1 MRVFKQTNKQI
12 DMKNKLLAVLAT
24 LGMVASASA
33 VKINNNLSINGFI
46 DGSWSSVDTDG
57 AANTHDEQAMGL
69 DEVELN
75 FIISAGNV
83 SGEIHLDNQVDADGT
98 QGDDGNGIEQAH
110 FSYSFASGLTAQ
122 VGRFGS
128 ALGLEREDPAGLYT
142 FSRAYDSVTVGGNT
156 DIFNIGNIDSNQY
169 RVDGF
174 RLGYNLDTVSF
185 SVAAGNPTEAREESN
200 NGGAAASEDNLDYE
214 FAVSFNGLENLTLGA
229 GIIQVNNQETVGLG
243 VPQDLTVTNFTA
255 SYTINKILLLA
266 EYVNADEDNG
276 DDLSAYSILA
286 DYDFNDKFGIAVRYS
301 EWEESATVE
310 NEKLTI
316 APNYAITNSLGA
328 ILEYSA
334 TDDGDNDQDLLA
346 LELTYTF

>member
-1 MRVFKQTNKQI
+1 
-12 DMKNKLLAVLAT
+12 MKTKLLAVLAT

-46 DGSWSSVDTDG
+46 DGSWSSTDTDG
-57 AANTHDEQAMGL
+57 AGNTNDEQAMGI

-75 FIISAGNV
+75 FIVNAGSV
-83 SGEIHLDNQVDADGT
+83 SGEIHLDNANNART
-98 QGDDGNGIEQAH
+98 QGTDDFEIEQAH
-110 FSYSFASGLTAQ
+110 FTYSFSNGLTAQ

-142 FSRAYDSVTVGGNT
+142 FSRAYDAVAVGGIG
-156 DIFNIGNIDSNQY
+156 DAFNIGNIDQGDY
-169 RVDGF
+169 RADGV
-174 RLGYNLDTVSF
+174 RLGYNLDSVSF
-185 SVAAGNPTEAREESN
+185 SLAAVNPVGAVEETN
-200 NGGAAASEDNLDYE
+200 VGGAAEDNLDYE
-214 FAVSFNGLENLTLGA
+214 FAVSFNALENLTLGA
-229 GIIQVNNQETVGLG
+229 GIIQINNREAGAPADDITI
-243 VPQDLTVTNFTA
+243 TNITA

-266 EYVNADEDNG
+266 EYVNADEDNNE
-276 DDLSAYSILA
+276 DLSAYAIIA

-310 NEKLTI
+310 NDKLTI

-334 TDDGDNDQDLLA
+334 TDDGNNDQDQLA

>member
-142 FSRAYDSVTVGGNT
+142 FSRAYDSVTVGGNS

-169 RVDGF
+169 RW
-174 RLGYNLDTVSF
+174 TVSVLVTILTQYLLV
-185 SVAAGNPTEAREESN
+185 SLLVILPKLERNLTTVSAAT
-200 NGGAAASEDNLDYE
+200 EDNLDYE

-229 GIIQVNNQETVGLG
+229 GIIQVNNEETVGSRL
-243 VPQDLTVTNFTA
+243 PQDITVTNFTA

-301 EWEESATVE
+301 EWEESMLLVE

-316 APNYAITNSLGA
+316 APNYAITDSLGA